1 MIKRKYISPKISHI
15 YTFTMDEMAQQLLTK
30 SDEETDTDW
39 MTTKEEVQFGDQEG
53 NDNLG
58 SKNIWDEEW

>member
-1 MIKRKYISPKISHI
+1 MTKKKYICPKISQI
-15 YTFTMDEMAQQLLTK
+15 YTISEDEMAQIGVTT
-30 SDEETDTDW
+30 STGDTDW
-39 MTTKEEVQFGDQEG
+39 MTTKEEVQFEDQEG